1 MLDFSELF
9 YLGVFSFVSGCISEI
24 VAGYVLDWHILIREH
39 VRFLCLSQSPRL
51 NGASISEKTRPK
63 SNQSRFANRRANDR
77 RKHVN
82 LLERL
87 TDTCLTKAAF
97 SPLSGRL
104 HSCKEAKTSI
114 S

>member
-1 MLDFSELF
+1 MHIRDRCRICAGLVYIDKRTCEVSLFESESKALWN
-9 YLGVFSFVSGCISEI
+9 V
-24 VAGYVLDWHILIREH
+24 D
-39 VRFLCLSQSPRL
+39 
-51 NGASISEKTRPK
+51 SEKTRPK